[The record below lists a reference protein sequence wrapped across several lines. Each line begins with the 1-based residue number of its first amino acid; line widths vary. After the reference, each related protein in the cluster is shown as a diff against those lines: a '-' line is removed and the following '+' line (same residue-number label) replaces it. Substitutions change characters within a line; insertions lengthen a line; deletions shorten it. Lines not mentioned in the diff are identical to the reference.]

1 VLEEYKYRLAEMQ
14 EGCCEPSLIL
24 AITITDRIFS
34 AGIMAKEDI
43 AKRKGPG
50 RPAKGKVKMTFKL
63 EPRVVG
69 ALEKAKDMTGRGKSE
84 LVEAAVIAYLHLS
97 SEEGSS
103 SSR

>member
-1 VLEEYKYRLAEMQ
+1 
-14 EGCCEPSLIL
+14 
-24 AITITDRIFS
+24 
-34 AGIMAKEDI
+34 MAKEDI
-43 AKRKGPG
+43 ARRKGPG

-97 SEEGSS
+97 SEDASS